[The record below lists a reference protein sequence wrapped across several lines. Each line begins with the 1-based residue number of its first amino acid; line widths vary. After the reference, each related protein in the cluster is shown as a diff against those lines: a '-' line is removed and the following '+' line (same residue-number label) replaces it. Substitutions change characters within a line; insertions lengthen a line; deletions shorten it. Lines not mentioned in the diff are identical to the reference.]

1 MGTKD
6 ARWGVQNEL
15 ILYDGRA
22 YLQPTSALVDVVL
35 SGIHDSAHEGNQKT
49 IERVRRDFYWKGW
62 KKTIQDYI
70 RNCVV
75 CQRNKWETLQ
85 PAGLLQLLP
94 IPTAIWADISMDFVE
109 ALPKVSGKSVLL
121 VVVDRF
127 SKYAH
132 FIPLGH
138 PYTAESVARVFFSEI
153 FRLHGLPETIV
164 SDRDK
169 VFQSAFWKELFRLSG
184 TKLSFSTAYHPQ
196 SDGQNEVVNRT
207 IEMYL
212 RCLTGD
218 RPRRWLMWVPWA
230 EYCYNTSYHT
240 ALQTTPFK
248 LVYGRDPPR
257 LLNYDG
263 GLSKVEVVDQAL
275 IDRTSFLQEARTRLA
290 EAQQR
295 MKTAYDGH
303 HRLIDYKVGDW
314 VWMKLQ
320 PYKQLS
326 VSKTTFTKL
335 SPKFYGPF
343 EVVEKIGSVAYRL
356 ALPEGS
362 RIHNVFHVSLLKP
375 HRGSPPA
382 VVTEL
387 PPTLDGKTLLT
398 PFKVLRVRNLQGKLE
413 LLV

>member
-1 MGTKD
+1 MWGRHFLIKTDHYSLKFLLEQRLTTSPQQHWVSKLLGFDFEVEYRAGPLNRVADALSRREEDTAASTMCALSEVRTEIFSALRHEINTNADLRDLRERIRAGTKD

-22 YLQPTSALVDVVL
+22 YLQPTSPLVDVVL

-85 PAGLLQLLP
+85 PAGLLQPLP

-121 VVVDRF
+121 VVVDQF

-169 VFQSAFWKELFRLSG
+169 VF
-184 TKLSFSTAYHPQ
+184 
-196 SDGQNEVVNRT
+196 
-207 IEMYL
+207 
-212 RCLTGD
+212 
-218 RPRRWLMWVPWA
+218 
-230 EYCYNTSYHT
+230 
-240 ALQTTPFK
+240 
-248 LVYGRDPPR
+248 
-257 LLNYDG
+257 
-263 GLSKVEVVDQAL
+263 
-275 IDRTSFLQEARTRLA
+275 
-290 EAQQR
+290 
-295 MKTAYDGH
+295 
-303 HRLIDYKVGDW
+303 
-314 VWMKLQ
+314 
-320 PYKQLS
+320 
-326 VSKTTFTKL
+326 
-335 SPKFYGPF
+335 
-343 EVVEKIGSVAYRL
+343 
-356 ALPEGS
+356 
-362 RIHNVFHVSLLKP
+362 
-375 HRGSPPA
+375 
-382 VVTEL
+382 
-387 PPTLDGKTLLT
+387 
-398 PFKVLRVRNLQGKLE
+398 
-413 LLV
+413 